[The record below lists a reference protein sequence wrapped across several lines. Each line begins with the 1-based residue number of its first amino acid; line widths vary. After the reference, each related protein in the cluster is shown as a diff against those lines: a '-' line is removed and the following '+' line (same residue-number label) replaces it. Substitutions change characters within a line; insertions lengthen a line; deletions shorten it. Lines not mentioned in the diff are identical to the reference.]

1 MYKGLKVAVVVP
13 AYKEEAHI
21 VATISGIPE
30 FVDLVVVI
38 DDASPDATY
47 QKAADYQEELGS
59 AANRLMITRLPI
71 NRGVGGAII
80 HGHKIAL
87 LEKCDVSVVMAGDN
101 QMDPQ
106 YLPALLDPIASGSAD
121 FTKGNRFFSVD
132 ALTGM
137 PKYRVIGNAALGFLT
152 KAASGYWKIFDP
164 QNGYTA
170 ITAEALNKIPLDR
183 VQERYDFEND
193 LLVWLSISGARIID
207 VDIPARYG
215 TENSTI
221 ALGPFIVHV
230 LRTLLLG
237 FVRRIFWKF
246 SGKSRKLRQG

>member
-13 AYKEEAHI
+13 AFKEEAHI
-21 VATISGIPE
+21 VATITGIPD
-30 FVDLVVVI
+30 FVDLVVVV
-38 DDASPDATY
+38 DDASPDASY
-47 QKAADYQEELGS
+47 QKAIDLQEELGS
-59 AANRLMITRLPI
+59 QANRLMITRLPI

-87 LEKCDVSVVMAGDN
+87 LESCDISVVMAGDN

-106 YLPALLDPIASGSAD
+106 YLPALLDPIVEGDID

-137 PKYRVIGNAALGFLT
+137 PKYRVIGNAVLGFLT

-170 ITAEALNKIPLDR
+170 ITAQALKKIPLDR

-193 LLVWLSISGARIID
+193 LLVWLSISGARIVD
-207 VDIPARYG
+207 VNIPARYG
-215 TENSTI
+215 SEKSTI

-230 LRTLLLG
+230 SRTLLLG
-237 FVRRIFWKF
+237 FLRRIWWKF
-246 SGKSRKLRQG
+246 SGKSRKLRQQ